1 MPIKHPNLKLTRL
14 TDAIP
19 AWVGE
24 IAAGDLDSICQQVR
38 EGGGR
43 LVALWG
49 SDARK
54 QSGVFYLHVT
64 LMNESGLVCLNVPL
78 PADHPNYPDISR
90 IFPAANR
97 MQRAAYDMLGIYAH
111 DGHDHRKWLRHA
123 AWHSGS
129 FPLRKDFDAANQPLP
144 PCRGKVG
151 MGVELV
157 GRTDSDMSTPS
168 LATPAGSTPVG
179 TPPLC
184 GDPSAVPLQGGGN
197 VAITHEQDDY
207 PFVHVEGQGVHEIP
221 VGPVHAGIIEPGH
234 FRFSVIGEKV
244 LRLEERL
251 GYTHKGIEKRFE
263 SMTLQQGAKLAGR
276 VSGDSTVAYAWAYAM
291 AAESIAAVTP
301 SPRAL
306 WLRALLLE
314 RERVA
319 NHLGD
324 LGYLGND
331 VALAFGFAQFWI
343 LKEQVLRNNAAL
355 FGHRYLMDRI
365 APGGVTVELAAE
377 GRRVIE
383 EECAMLEREVHTL
396 RGIYDEHAGM
406 QDRFI
411 GAGRVEPRLAA
422 QLGLCGMAGR
432 ASAQAWDARVQFPC
446 APYDQLDVKMATYRN
461 GDVAARVIV
470 RFDELFESL
479 RLQREIMARL
489 GNDAAEPALLE
500 KLPGNGFGIGL
511 VEGWRG
517 EVVVAIETDAQGNLS
532 RVHPHDPS
540 WQNWPLLEHAVID
553 NIVPDF
559 PLINKSFNLSYSGQD
574 L

>member
-1 MPIKHPNLKLTRL
+1 MSIQYPDLKLSRL

-19 AWVGE
+19 VWHGE
-24 IAAGDLDSICQQVR
+24 LVAAALPEVCQQVR
-38 EGGGR
+38 DGGGR

-49 SDARK
+49 SDWRAQQR
-54 QSGVFYLHVT
+54 GFLLHVT

-78 PADHPNYPDISR
+78 AVEHPEYPDISR

-97 MQRAAYDMLGIYAH
+97 MQRAVYDLLGLHAEAA
-111 DGHDHRKWLRHA
+111 DDDRKWLRHD
-123 AWHSGS
+123 AWRNGS
-129 FPLRKDFDAANQPLP
+129 FPLRKDFDAA
-144 PCRGKVG
+144 
-151 MGVELV
+151 
-157 GRTDSDMSTPS
+157 SSF
-168 LATPAGSTPVG
+168 
-179 TPPLC
+179 
-184 GDPSAVPLQGGGN
+184 
-197 VAITHEQDDY
+197 THESEDY
-207 PFVHVEGQGVHEIP
+207 PFVQVEGQGVHEIP

-234 FRFSVIGEKV
+234 FRFSIIGERV

-251 GYTHKGIEKRFE
+251 GYVHKGIEKRFE
-263 SMTLQQGAKLAGR
+263 GMSVQQGAKLAGR

-291 AAESIAAVTP
+291 AAESIAGVTP
-301 SPRAL
+301 PDRAL

-314 RERVA
+314 RERMA

-331 VALAFGFAQFWI
+331 VALTFGFSQFWI
-343 LKEQVLRNNAAL
+343 LKEQVLRNNASL
-355 FGHRYLMDRI
+355 FGHRYLMDTI
-365 APGGVTVELAAE
+365 IPGGVSAKLSSAGKLT
-377 GRRVIE
+377 IE
-383 EECAMLEREVHTL
+383 AECAMLEQQVAIL
-396 RGIYDEHAGM
+396 RGIYEEHAGV

-411 GAGRVEPRLAA
+411 GTGRVAPKLAA

-432 ASAQAWDARVQFPC
+432 ASAQAWDARVQFAC
-446 APYDQLDVKMATYRN
+446 APYDKLDVRMATYPN

-479 RLQREIMARL
+479 RLQREIL
-489 GNDAAEPALLE
+489 VNLIHEDDAMPTFE
-500 KLPGNGFGIGL
+500 KLPANGFGLGM

-517 EVVVAIETDAQGNLS
+517 EVMVAIHTDEKGTLA

-540 WQNWPLLEHAVID
+540 WQNWPVLEHAIMD

>member
-14 TDAIP
+14 TDAVP
-19 AWVGE
+19 TWAGE
-24 IAAGDLDSICQQVR
+24 IAVENLLEICRQVR
-38 EGGGR
+38 DGGGR

-49 SDARK
+49 SDARELR
-54 QSGVFYLHVT
+54 GGFMLHVT
-64 LMNESGLVCLNVPL
+64 LINETGLVCLHVPL
-78 PADHPNYPDISR
+78 PEAHPHYPDLAC
-90 IFPAANR
+90 IFPAAAR
-97 MQRAAYDMLGIYAH
+97 MQRATYDLLGMHAEEAA
-111 DGHDHRKWLRHA
+111 DHRKWLRHG

-129 FPLRKDFDAANQPLP
+129 FPLRKDFDAAAS
-144 PCRGKVG
+144 
-151 MGVELV
+151 
-157 GRTDSDMSTPS
+157 RTDE
-168 LATPAGSTPVG
+168 A
-179 TPPLC
+179 
-184 GDPSAVPLQGGGN
+184 
-197 VAITHEQDDY
+197 EDY
-207 PFVHVEGQGVHEIP
+207 PFVQVEGQGVHEIA

-234 FRFSVIGEKV
+234 FRFSVIGERV
-244 LRLEERL
+244 LRLEERF

-263 SMTLQQGAKLAGR
+263 SLSLQQGAKLVGR

-291 AAESIAAVTP
+291 AAESIAGVTP
-301 SPRAL
+301 PDRAL

-324 LGYLGND
+324 LGYLGSD

-343 LKEQVLRNNAAL
+343 LKEQMLRTNAAL
-355 FGHRYLMDRI
+355 FGHRYLMDSI
-365 APGGVTVELAAE
+365 MPGGVAVDVTAE
-377 GRRVIE
+377 AKRVIA
-383 EECAMLEREVHTL
+383 EECELLEREAATL
-396 RGIYDEHAGM
+396 RGIYEEHAGV
-406 QDRFI
+406 QDRYI
-411 GAGRVEPRLAA
+411 GAGRIEPKLAA

-432 ASAQAWDARVQFPC
+432 ASAQAWDARVQFAC
-446 APYDQLDVKMATYRN
+446 APYDKLDVRMATYRN

-479 RLQREIMARL
+479 RLVRQILVNLIHEEEAT
-489 GNDAAEPALLE
+489 PALE
-500 KLPGNGFGIGL
+500 KLPPNGFGIGL

-517 EVVVAIETDAQGNLS
+517 EVMVAIHTDAQGNLA

-540 WQNWPLLEHAVID
+540 WQNWPVLEHAVID